1 MSLDMDRELLK
12 TLHVH
17 TDELPFVEFTPG
29 TQTRLLQV
37 RPSEGLVVTHIRAQP
52 GAMSAL
58 HRHPEPVYGWTVAGQ
73 WGHDHQYLY
82 RPGTYIFETPGV
94 IHQFINGP
102 TVTEA
107 VFISTGELELID
119 PDTLELVASAT
130 PSQIGEQYVAKCEAI
145 GVTPKLLH

>member
-1 MSLDMDRELLK
+1 MSLDMNRELLK

-17 TDELPFVEFTPG
+17 TDDLPFVEFTPG
-29 TQTRLLQV
+29 TETRLLQV

-52 GAMSAL
+52 GTMSAL
-58 HRHPEPVYGWTVAGQ
+58 HRHPSPVYGWTVSGQ

-82 RPGTYIFETPGV
+82 RPGTYIFETPSV

-107 VFISTGELELID
+107 VFVSTGDLEIIE
-119 PDTLELVASAT
+119 PESLEMVAAAT
-130 PSQIGEQYVAKCEAI
+130 PQQILDQYVAKCEQI
-145 GVTPKLLH
+145 GVVPAVLN